1 MLVII
6 INLLTN
12 KIRNIRQKKQ
22 LNIPFHRKKEEKA
35 QPDHVDENVMRK
47 ELISHGKHTTIL
59 SFALPSKTATM
70 YILKFSLTYRKQ
82 LILGHTIIHHK

>member
-22 LNIPFHRKKEEKA
+22 INIPFHRKKEEKA
-35 QPDHVDENVMRK
+35 QPDQVDENVMRK
-47 ELISHGKHTTIL
+47 E
-59 SFALPSKTATM
+59 
-70 YILKFSLTYRKQ
+70 
-82 LILGHTIIHHK
+82 